1 MKLTKTI
8 MSVLLLGGVA
18 LSASGSITVH
28 DSSGATKVYGDDVT
42 KIVFD
47 NSDIFDVTGSDPARE
62 ETKQIV
68 VNRSCTLILKNIN
81 LKNTR
86 DGVSSVE
93 VNGNATLNLRVDG
106 KNIISSG
113 HGAAGILVT
122 ENAKLVLDH
131 ADKAVPADAVL
142 YVSCGQNGAAI
153 GAAGPYGSPLRSV
166 NAGTII
172 VNGATIVT
180 RRSDARGTYWCDGLG
195 DAYRASAKSVEIDG
209 GTLDIQTPGGICAQ
223 EVVFNGGT
231 VRVPDLK
238 YGIQRSVNGSRKI
251 APPVPVNK
259 KEEPL
264 VLAKI
269 PLDTGILGDK
279 GFKVEFQGE
288 SYGTRDIFPIDDP
301 QSHGKS
307 LYLYL
312 TKVSHRFTV
321 SEARG
326 TVDYT
331 IGWNGSGFTAKSTVT
346 LKPGVLVDGVL
357 TDGERPIANTSATAS
372 VTVAGQRYDL
382 AFTTDER
389 GVFVVTLPVGTIP
402 SSVVLDN
409 VKVGGKTTTF
419 TATLSVPRLPYALG
433 ADAAGTVVS
442 DSDTTVVDDQV
453 TVTGDLFMGQGAKVS
468 NTNLLGGV
476 KGGITVGQPSPAK
489 EYALELDKNRDVG
502 NTAVHWIG
510 EPIPLLDAHVKGKHR
525 CEVDS
530 TVPANMYFPTRSIYL
545 YLSKGKTDPIKK
557 KYSDARSWHEFD
569 LSDVKN
575 FGFGELTK
583 EKSFREPGEMGWPD
597 FVEGKPDWENVYA
610 YTAQSDGFMVVEI
623 TMPENSL
630 GGVAVTM
637 DFNEG
642 GEDWQRPFGAGWH
655 RGPFPAPQENG
666 GVFAPAFHR
675 VYTYP
680 MRKGATMHMR
690 LLWESIAGHPGLWSD
705 NYITNREAD
714 TGNRKKGYS
723 VIDLKVTVTF
733 YPFGG

>member
-1 MKLTKTI
+1 MNLTKTI

-28 DSSGATKVYGDDVT
+28 DSSGATWTYGDDVT

-47 NSDIFDVTGSDPARE
+47 NSGIFDVTGSDPARE

-86 DGVSSVE
+86 DGVSTIE
-93 VNGNATLNLRVDG
+93 VNGNVTLNLRVDG

-153 GAAGPYGSPLRSV
+153 GAAGPSGSAQRSV
-166 NAGTII
+166 NAGTIV

-180 RRSDARGTYWCDGLG
+180 RRSDARAGYWCDGLG
-195 DAYRASAKSVEIDG
+195 DAHLASAKSVEIDG

-231 VRVPDLK
+231 VLVPDLK
-238 YGIQRSVNGSRKI
+238 YGIQRSVNGSRVVE
-251 APPVPVNK
+251 PPVPVNK
-259 KEEPL
+259 REEPL

-331 IGWNGSGFTAKSTVT
+331 IGWNGGGFTAKSTVT

-442 DSDTTVVDDQV
+442 DSDTTVVDGQV

-476 KGGITVGQPSPAK
+476 KRGITVGQPSPAK

-510 EPIPLLDAHVKGKHR
+510 EPIPLLDAHVKGKFH
-525 CEVDS
+525 CEIKGDK
-530 TVPANMYFPTRSIYL
+530 FPTRSIYL
-545 YLSKGKTDPIKK
+545 YLSKGKTDPIKQ
-557 KYSDARSWHEFD
+557 KYSDASSWHEFD

-575 FGFGELTK
+575 FGFGELTS
-583 EKSFREPGEMGWPD
+583 EKSFVEPDLVANLLNQRYE
-597 FVEGKPDWENVYA
+597 YQ
-610 YTAQSDGFMVVEI
+610 AQSDGFIVVKIE
-623 TMPENSL
+623 MPENSL
-630 GGVAVTM
+630 GGVAVAM
-637 DFNEG
+637 DFHEG
-642 GEDWQRPFGAGWH
+642 GKDWQNSFGVGWH
-655 RGPFPAPQENG
+655 RGPFPAPQANG
-666 GVFAPAFHR
+666 GVVAPAFHR

-680 MRKGATMHMR
+680 MRKGAWMHMR
-690 LLWESIAGHPGLWSD
+690 LLWESLNGNFGNFWSR
-705 NYITNREAD
+705 NFITNREVD
-714 TGNRKKGYS
+714 TENHKKGYS

>member
-86 DGVSSVE
+86 DGVSSIE
-93 VNGNATLNLRVDG
+93 VNNKAVLNLRVDG

-113 HGAAGILVT
+113 HGAAGVLVT
-122 ENAKLVLDH
+122 ENAKVIIDH

-153 GAAGPYGSPLRSV
+153 GAAGPYGSAQRSV

-180 RRSDARGTYWCDGLG
+180 RRSDAGATYWCDGLG
-195 DAYRASAKSVEIDG
+195 DAHLASAKSVEIDG

-223 EVVFNGGT
+223 EVVFNGGA

-238 YGIQRSVNGSRKI
+238 YGIQRNVNGSRVVD
-251 APPVPVNK
+251 PPVPVNK

-288 SYGTRDIFPIDDP
+288 SYGTRDIYPIDDP

-312 TKVSHRFTV
+312 TKVLHQFTASGDKGAV
-321 SEARG
+321 
-326 TVDYT
+326 YCT
-331 IGWNGSGFTAKSTVT
+331 IGWNGSGFTVKSTVAP
-346 LKPGVLVDGVL
+346 KPGVLVDGVL
-357 TDGERPIANTSATAS
+357 TDGELPIANTAATAT
-372 VTVAGQRYDL
+372 VTVGGEPRDL
-382 AFTTDER
+382 AFRTDER
-389 GVFVVTLPVGTIP
+389 GVFVVALPAEAA
-402 SSVVLDN
+402 SSPVVLKN
-409 VKVGGKTTTF
+409 VTVGGKTTGF
-419 TATLSVPRLPYALG
+419 TATLNVPRLPYALG
-433 ADAAGTVVS
+433 ADAADMVKA
-442 DSDTTVVDDQV
+442 DSGITVVDTQV
-453 TVTGDLFMGQGAKVS
+453 TVENDLTMGQVATVK
-468 NTNLLGGV
+468 NDKLIGGV
-476 KGGITVGQPSPAK
+476 KGGITVERPSPARD
-489 EYALELDKNRDVG
+489 YALRLDGSRNVT
-502 NTAVHWIG
+502 NTILRWMG
-510 EPIPLLDAHVKGKHR
+510 EPIVLLDAHAKGALECDIWEPSRSMEYNGK
-525 CEVDS
+525 
-530 TVPANMYFPTRSIYL
+530 SIYL
-545 YLSKGKTDPIKK
+545 CLAKGMTAPILMRHDCVNNKGWYQFNLK
-557 KYSDARSWHEFD
+557 
-569 LSDVKN
+569 DVKH
-575 FGFGELTK
+575 FTSWELTPGGM
-583 EKSFREPGEMGWPD
+583 EVAEPEGLFKVTPYD
-597 FVEGKPDWENVYA
+597 FKAE
-610 YTAQSDGFMVVEI
+610 SDGFVVVEI
-623 TMPENSL
+623 SMPEGSR

-637 DFNEG
+637 DFC
-642 GEDWQRPFGAGWH
+642 EDSKKGWQRPFEAGWH
-655 RGPFPAPQENG
+655 RGPYAYPNG
-666 GVFAPAFHR
+666 NGAVAPAFHR
-675 VYTYP
+675 VYTHP
-680 MRKGATMHMR
+680 MRKDGRMHLR
-690 LLWESIAGHPGLWSD
+690 LMWEYLPANVALWW
-705 NYITNREAD
+705 NYFDKKDIDQAD
-714 TGNRKKGYS
+714 RKKGSS
-723 VIDLKVTVTF
+723 VIDLNVKVTF
-733 YPFGG
+733 YPIGG

>member
-18 LSASGSITVH
+18 LSASGSITVR
-28 DSSGATKVYGDDVT
+28 DSSGATKTYGDDVT

-81 LKNTR
+81 LKNTQ

-93 VNGNATLNLRVDG
+93 VNDKAVLNLRVDG

-122 ENAKLVLDH
+122 ENAKVIIDH

-153 GAAGPYGSPLRSV
+153 GAAGPYGSALRSV

-180 RRSDARGTYWCDGLG
+180 RRSDARAGYWCDGLG
-195 DAYRASAKSVEIDG
+195 DAYQASAKSVEIDG
-209 GTLDIQTPGGICAQ
+209 GTLDIQTPGGICAP
-223 EVVFNGGT
+223 EVVFNGGS
-231 VRVPDLK
+231 VDVSKSRE
-238 YGIQRSVNGSRKI
+238 GIRLNVNGQRETK
-251 APPVPVNK
+251 PPVNK

-288 SYGTRDIFPIDDP
+288 SYGTRDIYPIDDP

-321 SEARG
+321 SEAWS

-442 DSDTTVVDDQV
+442 DSDTTVVDGQV

-510 EPIPLLDAHVKGKHR
+510 KPIPLLDAHVKGKHR

-530 TVPANMYFPTRSIYL
+530 SDVHTYMRFPTRSIYL

-557 KYSDARSWHEFD
+557 KYSDASSWHEFD

-575 FGFGELTK
+575 FGFGELTS
-583 EKSFREPGEMGWPD
+583 EKSFSSLTSVKQRANRSRSIR
-597 FVEGKPDWENVYA
+597 VRCA
-610 YTAQSDGFMVVEI
+610 SSFM
-623 TMPENSL
+623 SH
-630 GGVAVTM
+630 
-637 DFNEG
+637 FK
-642 GEDWQRPFGAGWH
+642 R
-655 RGPFPAPQENG
+655 
-666 GVFAPAFHR
+666 
-675 VYTYP
+675 
-680 MRKGATMHMR
+680 
-690 LLWESIAGHPGLWSD
+690 
-705 NYITNREAD
+705 
-714 TGNRKKGYS
+714 
-723 VIDLKVTVTF
+723 
-733 YPFGG
+733 

>member
-28 DSSGATKVYGDDVT
+28 DSSGATKTYGDDVT

-86 DGVSSVE
+86 DGVSTIE

-122 ENAKLVLDH
+122 ENAKVVIDH
-131 ADKAVPADAVL
+131 ADNAVPADAVL

-180 RRSDARGTYWCDGLG
+180 RRSDAGAGYWCDGLG
-195 DAYRASAKSVEIDG
+195 DAYLASAKRVEIDG

-223 EVVFNGGT
+223 EVVFNGGS
-231 VRVPDLK
+231 VDVSKSRE
-238 YGIQRSVNGSRKI
+238 GIRLNVNGQRETK
-251 APPVPVNK
+251 PPVNK
-259 KEEPL
+259 KGESL
-264 VLAKI
+264 ALAKI
-269 PLDTGILGDK
+269 PLDTGILGDT
-279 GFKVEFQGE
+279 GFEVELQGE

-331 IGWNGSGFTAKSTVT
+331 IGWNGGGFTAKSTVT
-346 LKPGVLVDGVL
+346 PSPGVLVDGVL

-419 TATLSVPRLPYALG
+419 TATLNVPRLPYALG

-442 DSDTTVVDDQV
+442 DSDTTVVDGQV
-453 TVTGDLFMGQGAKVS
+453 TVTGDLTVNGNAKV
-468 NTNLLGGV
+468 NNGQLFGGV
-476 KGGITVGQPSPAK
+476 NGGITVGQPSPAK
-489 EYALELDKNRDVG
+489 DYALTLDRNRNVA
-502 NTAVHWIG
+502 NTALYWIG
-510 EPIPLLDAHVKGKHR
+510 KPITLVDAHARGKLTCLVKTDFQRG
-525 CEVDS
+525 
-530 TVPANMYFPTRSIYL
+530 AIYL
-545 YLSKGKTDPIKK
+545 YLRKGKNDNIVKRFA
-557 KYSDARSWHEFD
+557 YGDSWYEFN
-569 LSDVKN
+569 LPDVQD
-575 FGFGELTK
+575 FAFGELTD
-583 EKSFREPGEMGWPD
+583 EKGMRFREPEEMID
-597 FVEGKPDWENVYA
+597 FTFVKGKPSMENVYKYNA
-610 YTAQSDGFMVVEI
+610 ESDGFVVVEI

-630 GGVAVTM
+630 GGVTAFM
-637 DFNEG
+637 DI
-642 GEDWQRPFGAGWH
+642 EDSGWQRPFDRGWH
-655 RGPFPAPQENG
+655 RGPRPTRMPSG
-666 GVFAPAFHR
+666 LGTPAFHR
-675 VYTYP
+675 VYTRP
-680 MRKGATMHMR
+680 MRRHAVMHLR
-690 LLWESIAGHPGLWSD
+690 LMWEAFPHSFEKPTLNSVLQ
-705 NYITNREAD
+705 YII
-714 TGNRKKGYS
+714 NRKGDLEGS
-723 VIDLKVTVTF
+723 SDIDLSVKVTF
-733 YPFGG
+733 YPIGVYSK

>member
-86 DGVSSVE
+86 DGVSTIE

-122 ENAKLVLDH
+122 ENAKLVLDR

-153 GAAGPYGSPLRSV
+153 GAAGPYGSAQRSV
-166 NAGTII
+166 NGGTII

-180 RRSDARGTYWCDGLG
+180 RRSDVRSTYWCDCLG

-251 APPVPVNK
+251 EPPVPVNK
-259 KEEPL
+259 KGEPL

-279 GFKVEFQGE
+279 GFQVVFQGE
-288 SYGTRDIFPIDDP
+288 SYGTRDIFPIDDTG
-301 QSHGKS
+301 SHGKS

-321 SEARG
+321 SGSKG
-326 TVDYT
+326 TVYYT
-331 IGWNGSGFTAKSTVT
+331 IGWNGSGFTVKSSVT
-346 LKPGVLVDGVL
+346 PSPSVLVDGVL
-357 TDGERPIANTSATAS
+357 TDGGQPIANTSATAS

-389 GVFVVTLPVGTIP
+389 GVFVVTLPVETIP

-419 TATLSVPRLPYALG
+419 TATLNVPRLPYALG

-442 DSDTTVVDDQV
+442 DSGTTVVDGQV
-453 TVTGDLFMGQGAKVS
+453 TVTGDLTVNGNAKVNNS
-468 NTNLLGGV
+468 QLFGGIN
-476 KGGITVGQPSPAK
+476 GGITVRQPSPAK
-489 EYALELDKNRDVG
+489 DYALTLDRNRNVA
-502 NTAVHWIG
+502 NTALYWIG
-510 EPIPLLDAHVKGKHR
+510 KPITLMDAHARGKLTCLVKTDFQRG
-525 CEVDS
+525 
-530 TVPANMYFPTRSIYL
+530 AIYL
-545 YLSKGKTDPIKK
+545 YLRKGKNDNIVKRFA
-557 KYSDARSWHEFD
+557 YGDSWYEFN
-569 LSDVKN
+569 LPDVQD
-575 FGFGELTK
+575 FAFGELTGNQR
-583 EKSFREPGEMGWPD
+583 FREPGEMGWPE
-597 FVEGKPDWENVYA
+597 FVGGKPQWENVYA

-637 DFNEG
+637 DINDG
-642 GEDWQRPFGAGWH
+642 NGWQHPFDQGWH
-655 RGPFPAPQENG
+655 RGPRPTRMPSG
-666 GVFAPAFHR
+666 LGTPAFHR
-675 VYTYP
+675 VYTRP
-680 MRKGATMHMR
+680 MRQGGLMHLR
-690 LLWESIAGHPGLWSD
+690 LMWEAFPHSFEEPTLNSVLQ
-705 NYITNREAD
+705 YII
-714 TGNRKKGYS
+714 NRKGEGEGS
-723 VIDLKVTVTF
+723 SDIDLSVKVTF
-733 YPFGG
+733 YPIGVYSK

>member
-47 NSDIFDVTGSDPARE
+47 NSNIFDVTGSDPARE

-68 VNRSCTLILKNIN
+68 VNRSCTLIFKNIN

-86 DGVSSVE
+86 DGVSTIE

-122 ENAKLVLDH
+122 ENAKLVLDR

-166 NAGTII
+166 NGGTII
-172 VNGATIVT
+172 VSGATIVT

-251 APPVPVNK
+251 EPPVPVNK
-259 KEEPL
+259 KGEPL

-279 GFKVEFQGE
+279 GFQVVFQGE
-288 SYGTRDIFPIDDP
+288 SYGTRDIFPIDDTG
-301 QSHGKS
+301 SHGKS

-321 SEARG
+321 SGSKG
-326 TVDYT
+326 TVYYT
-331 IGWNGSGFTAKSTVT
+331 IGWNGSGFTVKSTVT
-346 LKPGVLVDGVL
+346 PSPSVLVDGVL

-389 GVFVVTLPVGTIP
+389 GVFVVTLPVETIP

-419 TATLSVPRLPYALG
+419 TATLNVPRLPYALG

-442 DSDTTVVDDQV
+442 DSDTTVVDGQV
-453 TVTGDLFMGQGAKVS
+453 TVTGDLTVNGNAKVNNS
-468 NTNLLGGV
+468 QLFGGIN
-476 KGGITVGQPSPAK
+476 GGITVRQPSPAK
-489 EYALELDKNRDVG
+489 DYALTLDRNRNAA
-502 NTAVHWIG
+502 NTALYWIG
-510 EPIPLLDAHVKGKHR
+510 KPISLVDAHARGKLT
-525 CEVDS
+525 CSDFPS
-530 TVPANMYFPTRSIYL
+530 TVRGGIYL
-545 YLSKGKTDPIKK
+545 YLKKGQSEKICEQFKSEGGW
-557 KYSDARSWHEFD
+557 YEFNLDDVQNFAFGKLPPVPEGHKLDGFLEPQNIVGD
-569 LSDVKN
+569 LLDKRY
-575 FGFGELTK
+575 E
-583 EKSFREPGEMGWPD
+583 
-597 FVEGKPDWENVYA
+597 YC
-610 YTAQSDGFMVVEI
+610 AQSDGFMVVEI

-630 GGVAVTM
+630 GGVAVKM
-637 DFNEG
+637 DFIDNL
-642 GEDWQRPFGAGWH
+642 DWHSSYDAGWH
-655 RGPFPAPQENG
+655 RGPYPNIDRGATG
-666 GVFAPAFHR
+666 TPAFHR
-675 VYTYP
+675 VYTHP
-680 MRKGATMHMR
+680 MRQGDWMHLR
-690 LLWESIAGHPGLWSD
+690 LLWEAVPYLHD
-705 NYITNREAD
+705 NFSQRYIINKNPDSRA
-714 TGNRKKGYS
+714 GYS
-723 VIDLKVTVTF
+723 DINLSVKVMF
-733 YPFGG
+733 YPIGVYSK